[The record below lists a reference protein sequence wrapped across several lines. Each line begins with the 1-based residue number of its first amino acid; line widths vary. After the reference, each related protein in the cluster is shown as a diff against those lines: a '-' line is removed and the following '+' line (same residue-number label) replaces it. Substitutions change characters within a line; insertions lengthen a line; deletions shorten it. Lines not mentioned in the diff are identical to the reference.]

1 MLGKVTA
8 TTVANQTVQGSNGV
22 RYAYRRFGN
31 SGGGGPV
38 VLLQHFRGNLDNWDP
53 ALLDALAVER
63 EVIAFNNVGV
73 ASTDGTTPNSVT
85 QMARDAI
92 IFLEALKLEQVDL
105 LGFSLGGFVA
115 QEIALPRPNLVRK
128 PTSPAPDPKAGPSC
142 TAGAKTSPHNAR
154 SDQAGAEQLLYIM
167 FRHTPSSQAKG
178 AEYLGRFMERKDR
191 DAPSNL
197 ATRDAQYDAVV
208 EWGVPDHNK
217 LQRLVAIQQPTFVA
231 NGDDDL
237 MCPPRLTHLMGGL
250 IANAQVKIYPG
261 RRTRLPVAAPQ
272 GVRCRRQRIPICLS
286 RHGPSRGQPRGGRSE
301 PCAGSSA
308 TRSMLSQ

>member
-31 SGGGGPV
+31 SGGGVPV

-53 ALLDALAVER
+53 ALLDALAGER

-92 IFLEALKLEQVDL
+92 IFLEALKLEEVDL

-115 QEIALPRPNLVRK
+115 QEIALLRPSLVRK
-128 PTSPAPDPKAGPSC
+128 LILAGTGPQGGPVMHGWRKDI
-142 TAGAKTSPHNAR
+142 ADNAR
-154 SDQAGAEQLLYIM
+154 VDQAGAEQLLYIM

-178 AEYLGRFMERKDR
+178 VEYLGRFMARKDR
-191 DAPSNL
+191 DAPSNV
-197 ATRDAQYDAVV
+197 ATRNAQYDAVV

-217 LQRLVAIQQPTFVA
+217 LQRLAAIQQPTFVG

-250 IANAQVKIYPG
+250 IPNAEVKIYPDAG
-261 RRTRLPVAAPQ
+261 HGFLWQHHTEFGADVNAF
-272 GVRCRRQRIPICLS
+272 LS
-286 RHGPSRGQPRGGRSE
+286 
-301 PCAGSSA
+301 A
-308 TRSMLSQ
+308 

>member
-31 SGGGGPV
+31 SGGGVPV

-53 ALLDALAVER
+53 ALLDALAGER

-92 IFLEALKLEQVDL
+92 IFLEALKLEEVDL

-115 QEIALPRPNLVRK
+115 QEIALLRPSLVRK
-128 PTSPAPDPKAGPSC
+128 LILAGTGPQGGPVMHGWRKDI
-142 TAGAKTSPHNAR
+142 AENAR
-154 SDQAGAEQLLYIM
+154 VDQAGAEQLLYIM

-178 AEYLGRFMERKDR
+178 VEYLGRFMARKDR
-191 DAPSNL
+191 DAPSNV
-197 ATRDAQYDAVV
+197 ATRNAQYDAVV

-217 LQRLVAIQQPTFVA
+217 LQRLAAIQQPTFVA

-250 IANAQVKIYPG
+250 IPNAEVKIYPDAG
-261 RRTRLPVAAPQ
+261 HGFLWQHHTEFGADVNAF
-272 GVRCRRQRIPICLS
+272 LS
-286 RHGPSRGQPRGGRSE
+286 
-301 PCAGSSA
+301 A
-308 TRSMLSQ
+308 

>member
-31 SGGGGPV
+31 SGGGVPV

-53 ALLDALAVER
+53 ALLDALAGER
-63 EVIAFNNVGV
+63 ELIAFNNVGV

-92 IFLEALKLEQVDL
+92 IFLEALKLEEVDL

-115 QEIALPRPNLVRK
+115 QEIALLRPSLARK
-128 PTSPAPDPKAGPSC
+128 LILAGTGPQGGPVMHGWRKDI
-142 TAGAKTSPHNAR
+142 ADNAR
-154 SDQAGAEQLLYIM
+154 VDQAGAEQLLYIM
-167 FRHTPSSQAKG
+167 FRHTASSQAKG
-178 AEYLGRFMERKDR
+178 VEYLGRFIARKDR
-191 DAPSNL
+191 DAPSNV
-197 ATRDAQYDAVV
+197 ATRNAQYDAVV

-217 LQRLVAIQQPTFVA
+217 LQRLAAIQQPTFVA

-250 IANAQVKIYPG
+250 IPNAEVKIYPDAG
-261 RRTRLPVAAPQ
+261 HGFLWQHHTEFGADVNAF
-272 GVRCRRQRIPICLS
+272 LS
-286 RHGPSRGQPRGGRSE
+286 
-301 PCAGSSA
+301 A
-308 TRSMLSQ
+308 

>member
-31 SGGGGPV
+31 SDGGVPV

-53 ALLDALAVER
+53 ALLDALAAER
-63 EVIAFNNVGV
+63 EVVAFDNVGV
-73 ASTDGTTPNSVT
+73 ASTDGTTPNTVT

-115 QEIALPRPNLVRK
+115 QEIALLRPSLARK
-128 PTSPAPDPKAGPSC
+128 LILAATGPQGGPVMHGWRKDI
-142 TAGAKTSPHNAR
+142 ADNAR
-154 SDQAGAEQLLYIM
+154 ADQAGAEQLLYIM
-167 FRHTPSSQAKG
+167 FKHTPSSQAKG
-178 AEYLGRFMERKDR
+178 VEYLGRFMARKDR

-197 ATRDAQYDAVV
+197 ATRNAQYDAVV
-208 EWGVPDHNK
+208 EWGVPDHDK
-217 LQRLVAIQQPTFVA
+217 LQRLAAIQQPTFVA

-250 IANAQVKIYPG
+250 IPNAEVKIYPDAG
-261 RRTRLPVAAPQ
+261 HGFLWQHHKEFGADVNAF
-272 GVRCRRQRIPICLS
+272 LS
-286 RHGPSRGQPRGGRSE
+286 
-301 PCAGSSA
+301 A
-308 TRSMLSQ
+308 

>member
-31 SGGGGPV
+31 SGGGVPV

-53 ALLDALAVER
+53 ALLDALAGER
-63 EVIAFNNVGV
+63 ELIAFNNVGV

-92 IFLEALKLEQVDL
+92 IFLEALKLEEVDL

-115 QEIALPRPNLVRK
+115 QEIALLRPSLVRK
-128 PTSPAPDPKAGPSC
+128 LILAGTGPQGGPVMHGWRKDI
-142 TAGAKTSPHNAR
+142 ADNAR
-154 SDQAGAEQLLYIM
+154 VDQAGAEQLLYIM
-167 FRHTPSSQAKG
+167 FRHTASSQAKG
-178 AEYLGRFMERKDR
+178 VEYLGRFMARKDR
-191 DAPSNL
+191 DAPSNV
-197 ATRDAQYDAVV
+197 ATRNAQYDAVV

-217 LQRLVAIQQPTFVA
+217 LQRLAAIQQPTFVA

-250 IANAQVKIYPG
+250 IPNAEVKIYPDAG
-261 RRTRLPVAAPQ
+261 HGFLWQHHKEFGTDVNTF
-272 GVRCRRQRIPICLS
+272 LS
-286 RHGPSRGQPRGGRSE
+286 
-301 PCAGSSA
+301 A
-308 TRSMLSQ
+308 

>member
-1 MLGKVTA
+1 M
-8 TTVANQTVQGSNGV
+8 QGSNGV

-31 SGGGGPV
+31 SGGGVPV

-53 ALLDALAVER
+53 ALLDALAGER

-115 QEIALPRPNLVRK
+115 QEIALLRPSLVRK
-128 PTSPAPDPKAGPSC
+128 LILAGTGPQGGPVMHGWRKDI
-142 TAGAKTSPHNAR
+142 ADNAR
-154 SDQAGAEQLLYIM
+154 VDQAGAEQLLYIM

-178 AEYLGRFMERKDR
+178 VEYLGRFMARKDR
-191 DAPSNL
+191 DAPSNV
-197 ATRDAQYDAVV
+197 ATRNAQYDAVV

-217 LQRLVAIQQPTFVA
+217 LQRLAAIQQPTFVA

-250 IANAQVKIYPG
+250 IPNAEVKIYPDAG
-261 RRTRLPVAAPQ
+261 HGFLWQHHTEFGADVKAF
-272 GVRCRRQRIPICLS
+272 LS
-286 RHGPSRGQPRGGRSE
+286 
-301 PCAGSSA
+301 A
-308 TRSMLSQ
+308 

>member
-31 SGGGGPV
+31 SGGGVPV

-53 ALLDALAVER
+53 ALLDALAGER

-73 ASTDGTTPNSVT
+73 ASTDGKTPNSVT

-92 IFLEALKLEQVDL
+92 IFLEALKLEEVDL

-115 QEIALPRPNLVRK
+115 QEIALLRPSLVRK
-128 PTSPAPDPKAGPSC
+128 LILAGTGPQGGPVMHGWRKDI
-142 TAGAKTSPHNAR
+142 ADNAR
-154 SDQAGAEQLLYIM
+154 VDQAGAEQLLYIM

-178 AEYLGRFMERKDR
+178 VEYLGRFMARKDR
-191 DAPSNL
+191 DAPSNV
-197 ATRDAQYDAVV
+197 ATRNAQYDAVV

-217 LQRLVAIQQPTFVA
+217 LQRLAAIQQPTFVA

-237 MCPPRLTHLMGGL
+237 MCPPRLTHLLGGL
-250 IANAQVKIYPG
+250 IPNAEVKIYPDAG
-261 RRTRLPVAAPQ
+261 HGFLWQHHTEFGADVKAF
-272 GVRCRRQRIPICLS
+272 LS
-286 RHGPSRGQPRGGRSE
+286 
-301 PCAGSSA
+301 A
-308 TRSMLSQ
+308 

>member
-31 SGGGGPV
+31 SGGGVPV

-53 ALLDALAVER
+53 ALLDALAGER
-63 EVIAFNNVGV
+63 ELIAFNNVGV

-92 IFLEALKLEQVDL
+92 IFLEALKLEEVDL

-115 QEIALPRPNLVRK
+115 QEIALLRPSLVRK
-128 PTSPAPDPKAGPSC
+128 LILAGTGPQGGPVMHGWRKDI
-142 TAGAKTSPHNAR
+142 ADNAR
-154 SDQAGAEQLLYIM
+154 VDQAGAEQLLYIM
-167 FRHTPSSQAKG
+167 FRHTASSQAKG
-178 AEYLGRFMERKDR
+178 VEYLGRFMARKDR
-191 DAPSNL
+191 DAPSNV
-197 ATRDAQYDAVV
+197 ATRNAQYDAVV

-217 LQRLVAIQQPTFVA
+217 LQRLAAIQQPTFVA

-250 IANAQVKIYPG
+250 IPNAEVKIYPDAG
-261 RRTRLPVAAPQ
+261 HGFLWQHHMEFGADVNAF
-272 GVRCRRQRIPICLS
+272 LS
-286 RHGPSRGQPRGGRSE
+286 
-301 PCAGSSA
+301 A
-308 TRSMLSQ
+308 

>member
-31 SGGGGPV
+31 SGGGVPV

-53 ALLDALAVER
+53 ALLDALAGER

-92 IFLEALKLEQVDL
+92 IFLEALKLEEVDL

-115 QEIALPRPNLVRK
+115 QEIALLRPSLVRK
-128 PTSPAPDPKAGPSC
+128 LILAGTGPQGGPVMHGWRKDI
-142 TAGAKTSPHNAR
+142 ADNAR
-154 SDQAGAEQLLYIM
+154 VDQAGAEQLLYIM

-178 AEYLGRFMERKDR
+178 VEYLGGFMARKDR
-191 DAPSNL
+191 DAPSNV
-197 ATRDAQYDAVV
+197 ATRNAQYDAVV

-217 LQRLVAIQQPTFVA
+217 LQRLAAIQQPTFVA

-250 IANAQVKIYPG
+250 IPNAEVKIYPDAG
-261 RRTRLPVAAPQ
+261 HGFLWQHHAEFGADVNAF
-272 GVRCRRQRIPICLS
+272 LS
-286 RHGPSRGQPRGGRSE
+286 
-301 PCAGSSA
+301 A
-308 TRSMLSQ
+308 